1 MKSVSI
7 EQLGLEFAI
16 INIIAVRAWETG
28 DADARE
34 VKAKAVIAGCKAH
47 WPTPAVSARTSTNS
61 AKLLLAAAG
70 IDSTVVGV

>member
-47 WPTPAVSARTSTNS
+47 WPTPAVSARTSTSTNYF
-61 AKLLLAAAG
+61 AG
-70 IDSTVVGV
+70 IDSTVR

>member
-16 INIIAVRAWETG
+16 INIIAVRAWETS

-34 VKAKAVIAGCKAH
+34 VIAGCKAH
-47 WPTPAVSARTSTNS
+47 WPTPAVSARTSTSTNYF
-61 AKLLLAAAG
+61 AG
-70 IDSTVVGV
+70 IDSTVR